1 MFILYL
7 IILIAGLAWAYSGF
21 RMLGTHTLLG
31 KSREGIKRKQIYEQ
45 KVIELDREELK
56 LEVRAELRAEVIA
69 MVTSE
74 IREEIRADVEAEIR
88 EQIRVENIREAMRKA
103 NEKVETNAVQ
113 ENFNE
118 KREALAKHSRERA
131 AMLKRKHGS

>member
-7 IILIAGLAWAYSGF
+7 IVIIAGLAWAYSGF

-31 KSREGIKRKQIYEQ
+31 KSRAAIKHKKLHEQ
-45 KVIELDREELK
+45 KAIELDREELK
-56 LEVRAELRAEVIA
+56 LEVRAEIRAEVIA
-69 MVTSE
+69 MITSE

-88 EQIRVENIREAMRKA
+88 EQIRVENIKEAMRKA
-103 NEKVETNAVQ
+103 NEKLETNAAQ

-118 KREALAKHSRERA
+118 KREASVKHNRERA